1 MSVNVN
7 TVYTTVLTI
16 LNKEQRGYLSPYEF
30 NNLARQVQLEI
41 FEKYFEDLNQ
51 YLRIPQTDVEHS
63 DRTENLDERIN
74 IFRTSGQLNRIP
86 ATSSIPKH
94 YMVPTTDNFFDSVEF
109 HRMGTLSVEGT
120 EIDRLGRS
128 EFYNIRR
135 SPLTAPSLDFPVYLY
150 EKERIFI
157 EPDVDATVGVNETEV
172 DIDFIRKPIDPKWE
186 YTEGVNGIYIW
197 DMASSTDF
205 ELHPSEQTEIILK
218 ILLYSGV
225 VIKDPSIMQTAMSL
239 IQKQESEQKS

>member
-63 DRTENLDERIN
+63 DRTENLDEKIN
-74 IFRTSGQLNRIP
+74 IFRTSGQLIRL
-86 ATSSIPKH
+86 SSPKKH
-94 YMVPTTDNFFDSVEF
+94 YKVPTSDIFSDPVDFY
-109 HRMGTLSVEGT
+109 RMGTLSVEGK

-128 EFYNIRR
+128 EFYNIKN

-157 EPDVDATVGVNETEV
+157 EPDVDVTVGIDETKI
-172 DIDFIRKPIDPKWE
+172 DIDFIRKPVDPKWE
-186 YTEGVNGIYIW
+186 YTEGDNGVYIYTG
-197 DMASSTDF
+197 SSVDF

-225 VIKDPSIMQTAMSL
+225 IIKDPSIIQSAMGL
-239 IQKQESEQKS
+239 IQKQEAEQKS